1 MISKTTKIRTMDTYK
16 IHFKNPENNYS
27 ISKEFTEKNLP
38 FKPETPIPILELE
51 NTYFLLKS
59 HNNKNEYFYERVEG
73 EQVGITQEE
82 IDKEWYMILDWNY
95 FTLTPDP
102 YDE

>member
-1 MISKTTKIRTMDTYK
+1 MIDKLKLKYKYK
-16 IHFKNPENNYS
+16 IHFLNPENNHS
-27 ISKEFTEKNLP
+27 ISKEFTDKDLP
-38 FKPETPIPILELE
+38 FKPDKPTPILEIE

-59 HNNKNEYFYERVEG
+59 HNDKNEYFYERVEG
-73 EQVGITQEE
+73 EQVCISQEE
-82 IDKEWYMILDWNY
+82 IDTEWYMVLDWDY